1 MHPYS
6 VPVQKKVPLAPALS
20 RMSTSV
26 DVYWYGPSSYAS
38 ASIPG
43 DVHLEMTMPGFGAR
57 LISSSGLGV
66 GMARLGAAARRT
78 AMRPAVVVV
87 SIVAVSSE
95 SWRKGCW
102 RTKPV
107 MGRRRGLY
115 HGGISTAVPERG
127 RPFFGI
133 HLERLSVV
141 RHGQRDGMCK
151 RLVTSEDGELE
162 YGQSGQASD
171 SVRQAYVRGAA
182 LACGRRLPAPFLPV
196 VGRPG
201 DKSVK

>member
-66 GMARLGAAARRT
+66 GMARPGAAARRT
-78 AMRPAVVVV
+78 ATRPVVV
-87 SIVAVSSE
+87 SILAVSSE

-102 RTKPV
+102 RTKPG

-115 HGGISTAVPERG
+115 HGGISTAVPEPG

-133 HLERLSVV
+133 HLEKVV
-141 RHGQRDGMCK
+141 GGPPRTKGWYVQTARYQRG
-151 RLVTSEDGELE
+151 RGELE

-182 LACGRRLPAPFLPV
+182 LACRCRLPAPFLPV

>member
-66 GMARLGAAARRT
+66 GMARPGAAARRR

-107 MGRRRGLY
+107 MRRRRGLY

-127 RPFFGI
+127 RPFFWHPPREFVGGPTRAKGWYVQTARYQRGWGI
-133 HLERLSVV
+133 RVWPIWTSQRLGPPSL
-141 RHGQRDGMCK
+141 RPRCGIGLRSSFASAFSPGC
-151 RLVTSEDGELE
+151 GE
-162 YGQSGQASD
+162 A
-171 SVRQAYVRGAA
+171 RG
-182 LACGRRLPAPFLPV
+182 
-196 VGRPG
+196 
-201 DKSVK
+201 